1 MIAEFATAILVIGVA
16 VREFQLKAAY
26 KRRIDDETFACFAR
40 ASMLRAPRIASL
52 ADRAT
57 EIAER
62 TSAHL
67 GLNQAEVSLLMRAIA
82 LRDLGLCSVSY
93 RILNERD
100 PGTWSEAERDAFRA
114 HLATTDELL
123 GYLSAYQSE
132 RETLRQSEGI
142 YWLRDGQQTP
152 SRVARVLKAVCDY
165 AFFELA
171 YGCEAAG
178 RRLIA
183 QSGREYEP
191 TVVDAVLEVLHSDR
205 VRTVEAVS

>member
-1 MIAEFATAILVIGVA
+1 MIAEIGIAALVA
-16 VREFQLKAAY
+16 VIAIRELQLKTAF
-26 KRRIDDETFACFAR
+26 KRRIDEETFASFAR

-62 TSAHL
+62 ASIHL
-67 GLNQAEVSLLMRAIA
+67 GLTPAETNLLLRAIA
-82 LRDLGLCSVSY
+82 LRDLGLCAVSY
-93 RILNERD
+93 RLLNERD
-100 PGTWSEAERDAFRA
+100 PGTWSEAERDAYRS

-123 GYLSAYQSE
+123 GYVSAYQRE

-142 YWLRDGQQTP
+142 YWLRDGERTP
-152 SRVARVLKAVCDY
+152 SRVAMVLKAASDY
-165 AFFELA
+165 GFFELA
-171 YGCEAAG
+171 YGRETAEQ
-178 RRLIA
+178 RLIA

-205 VRTVEAVS
+205 VRTVEVVS